1 MGLRVRGIDELA
13 RHKAVQDLLR
23 QLIRLGDRAL
33 HALGALRQHKL
44 HTVGF
49 HKLTALNGHRLRHDD
64 DDPVAS
70 GCRDGGEADA
80 GIAGGRLDD
89 DRAGLQLTRSLRVVD
104 HFLRNAVLDGTGGVE
119 VFKFGQ
125 DSGLEVQLF
134 FDVRQLQQGSLADQL
149 VSGSINVGHIQ
160 NLLYIIK

>member
-1 MGLRVRGIDELA
+1 M
-13 RHKAVQDLLR
+13 
-23 QLIRLGDRAL
+23 
-33 HALGALRQHKL
+33 
-44 HTVGF
+44 
-49 HKLTALNGHRLRHDD
+49 
-64 DDPVAS
+64 S
-70 GCRDGGEADA
+70 
-80 GIAGGRLDD
+80 DD

-160 NLLYIIK
+160 NLLYIL